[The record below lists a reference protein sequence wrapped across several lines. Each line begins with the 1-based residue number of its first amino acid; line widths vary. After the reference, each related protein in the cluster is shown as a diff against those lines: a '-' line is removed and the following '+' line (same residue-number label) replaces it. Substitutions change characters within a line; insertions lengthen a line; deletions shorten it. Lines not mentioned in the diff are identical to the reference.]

1 MAGKQSPIIYPM
13 TVPTLTPSIIL
24 TILFLSTSS
33 LHLYRMIKFRRP
45 IYSYLFAF
53 SFVRLLLFI
62 VRTAWS
68 TIYHSITL
76 NIITRVLLVGGFFI
90 IIEALYTLLTD
101 WLIITLI
108 GETSTSN
115 YNHNNEEGDAIIPK
129 FTKYTI
135 KFIKFFVLIILSIIN
150 IIGEII
156 EFDDSGR
163 LIGQVFIKASSLAS
177 VLYIGGALML
187 IELAYRIFITFS
199 DPGDPIKR
207 IEWGFYIFEILPE
220 LILLIVFGGVIL
232 EEAHHDQTY
241 KFTKNE

>member
-1 MAGKQSPIIYPM
+1 MASKQSPIIYPI
-13 TVPTLTPSIIL
+13 TVPTLAPSIIL

-115 YNHNNEEGDAIIPK
+115 DNHNNEEGDAIIPK

-135 KFIKFFVLIILSIIN
+135 KFIKFFVLIILSITN

-156 EFDDSGR
+156 EFDDSDR
-163 LIGQVFIKASSLAS
+163 LIGQVFIKASSLGYL
-177 VLYIGGALML
+177 VIVVIYML
-187 IELAYRIFITFS
+187 FITYFVLKCHT